1 MPYPEGALELFT
13 VEAPDVGETL
23 EEAEDALVLGEG
35 GERLERLLDQLT
47 QRLRLQG
54 VKSQGQRSGDR
65 VGVKGHGKM
74 AWRKVMVKCKGKRS
88 ESNVRV

>member
-1 MPYPEGALELFT
+1 MSYPESALELFT

-54 VKSQGQRSGDR
+54 VKGQGQRSGDSR
-65 VGVKGHGKM
+65 GQRSGQNGMAKSQGKM
-74 AWRKVMVKCKGKRS
+74 YG
-88 ESNVRV
+88 